1 VARAIF
7 GGLTYA
13 CVVFAFA
20 FATGVLRTIALS
32 LDMGLTPVAAVLIE
46 LPIILFVAWIVCG
59 AVLRRMQVPARI
71 DLRCA
76 MGAVALVGIIALEF
90 ALATAMSG
98 SSFAEFVASYS
109 RPEVIV
115 GLIGQIAFALFPLAR
130 MRR

>member
-1 VARAIF
+1 MISALKAGF
-7 GGLTYA
+7 AYA
-13 CVVFAFA
+13 LIVFAFA
-20 FATGVLRTIALS
+20 FLTGALRTAL
-32 LDMGLTPVAAVLIE
+32 LALEMGLTPVAAVLIE
-46 LPIILFVAWIVCG
+46 LPIILFLAWIVCG

-76 MGAVALVGIIALEF
+76 VGAVALVGIIALEF

-109 RPEVIV
+109 RPEVIL

>member
-1 VARAIF
+1 MISALKAGF
-7 GGLTYA
+7 AYA
-13 CVVFAFA
+13 LIVFAFA
-20 FATGVLRTIALS
+20 FLTGALRTAL
-32 LDMGLTPVAAVLIE
+32 LALERGLTPVAAVLIE
-46 LPIILFVAWIVCG
+46 LPIILFLAWIVCG

-109 RPEVIV
+109 RPEVIL